1 MTWKRWTVIT
11 AVAVLLVTLGM
22 FAAIGTF
29 TGGSGKEVR
38 HIAVGQR
45 TVTLSHHREMTQE
58 LLSNGVKIVADGHEI
73 TATAESITV
82 DGQKIDI
89 DPTEDVEI
97 VIDEAG
103 KIAARGVPP
112 ADSPAEGVAQEAG
125 GTPPEPTQP

>member
-1 MTWKRWTVIT
+1 MTWRRWAVIT

-29 TGGSGKEVR
+29 TGGGGKEVR

-45 TVTLSHHREMTQE
+45 TVTLSHHSEMTQE

-82 DGQKIDI
+82 DGQKLEI

-112 ADSPAEGVAQEAG
+112 AEGVAQDAG
-125 GTPPEPTQP
+125 GTAPEPAQP